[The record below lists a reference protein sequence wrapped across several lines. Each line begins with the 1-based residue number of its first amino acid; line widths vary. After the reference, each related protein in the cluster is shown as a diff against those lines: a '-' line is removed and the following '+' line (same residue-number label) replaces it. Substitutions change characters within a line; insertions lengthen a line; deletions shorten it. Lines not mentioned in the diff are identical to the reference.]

1 MTSTALRA
9 WVDESGSDH
18 EKDPG
23 TYVLAAAIGR
33 RTCEDDVREQM
44 ARLRL
49 PGQVKLHWRDETE
62 RRRATISR
70 TVAGLDVAH
79 LAVVRSGVS
88 HERPE
93 RRRRKCLER
102 LLHELQTRAV
112 DDVILES
119 RGPHD
124 NGRDVQML
132 NALRGQAAV
141 GPSLRLSHVIGR
153 TEPMLWIPD
162 TVCGAVTSART
173 GVSTYLA
180 QLESRLTLIEIAWK

>member
-70 TVAGLDVAH
+70 TVPA
-79 LAVVRSGVS
+79 S
-88 HERPE
+88 
-93 RRRRKCLER
+93 
-102 LLHELQTRAV
+102 
-112 DDVILES
+112 
-119 RGPHD
+119 
-124 NGRDVQML
+124 
-132 NALRGQAAV
+132 
-141 GPSLRLSHVIGR
+141 
-153 TEPMLWIPD
+153 
-162 TVCGAVTSART
+162 TSPTWSSCAR
-173 GVSTYLA
+173 
-180 QLESRLTLIEIAWK
+180 E